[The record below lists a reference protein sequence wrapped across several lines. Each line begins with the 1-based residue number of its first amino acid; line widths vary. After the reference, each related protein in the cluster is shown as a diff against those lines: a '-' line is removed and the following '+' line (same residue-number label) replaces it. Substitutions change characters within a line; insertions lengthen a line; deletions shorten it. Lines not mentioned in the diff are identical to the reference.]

1 MIVHSHSPT
10 HCHSKIAERE
20 GFEPSVLLH
29 THAFQACS
37 IGHSDISPK
46 MVFANNGRQI
56 YGILRSMKACL
67 WPTNSWWSRGI
78 SKCRSAL

>member
-1 MIVHSHSPT
+1 
-10 HCHSKIAERE
+10 
-20 GFEPSVLLH
+20 
-29 THAFQACS
+29 
-37 IGHSDISPK
+37 